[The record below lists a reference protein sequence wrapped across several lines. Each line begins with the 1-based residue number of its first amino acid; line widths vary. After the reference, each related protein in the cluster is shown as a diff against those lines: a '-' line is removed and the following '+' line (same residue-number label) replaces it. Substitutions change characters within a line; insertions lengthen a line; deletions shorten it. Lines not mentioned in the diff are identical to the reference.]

1 MATHATVDA
10 DLDALIRS
18 AYEWIRAN
26 GSMSMKGRAY
36 FAWARRSGE
45 HGVRPTTF
53 FVNSIGEVYPN
64 SRTALLADLRLLMLE
79 RGLPVAFLATF
90 DRKLA

>member
-1 MATHATVDA
+1 VATHASIDA
-10 DLDALIRS
+10 DRDALIRS
-18 AYEWIRAN
+18 AYEWIRRH
-26 GSMSMKGRAY
+26 GDMSMKGRAY
-36 FAWARRSGE
+36 FVWARRSGE

-53 FVNSIGEVYPN
+53 FVNSIGEAYPN
-64 SRTALLADLRLLMLE
+64 SQHALLADLRLLMLE

>member
-18 AYEWIRAN
+18 AYEWIRRH

-45 HGVRPTTF
+45 HGVTRTTF

-64 SRTALLADLRLLMLE
+64 TKPALLADLRLLMLE
-79 RGLPVAFLATF
+79 RDLPTGFVAKF
-90 DRKLA
+90 DRRVA